1 MAQRTPGP
9 WNYVRA
15 PQPTDGEFD
24 CAISAFID
32 GKRQVIAECF
42 GRVAH
47 NVRPDSQANAAAIV
61 KWENSFDE
69 LVRVLE
75 DLLRCGSAIIG
86 ASTDDPQAEE
96 AFKMYDTARKLARAA
111 LAKAKS

>member
-69 LVRVLE
+69 LVKALERVKIDLQSARTIIEHHDGEQAHGIRQTLE
-75 DLLRCGSAIIG
+75 IVD
-86 ASTDDPQAEE
+86 
-96 AFKMYDTARKLARAA
+96 AA
-111 LAKAKS
+111 LAKAKP